1 MWFIKMKV
9 VLGLFILVLIF
20 DDVILDLLALT

>member
-20 DDVILDLLALT
+20 DDVILDLLPLT